1 MGVLVDA
8 AYIAGGVIASP
19 WLAWMAATKPAK
31 FASWKGRLAKTAPL
45 PPAHRPRVLIH
56 AVSVGEVNACR
67 GLIEAIE
74 ALPGG
79 PEVVLSVSTATG
91 IERAHALHDGKRT
104 VLRHPIDLS
113 GFVTA
118 LLDAVAPDVFVS
130 VELELWPNQV
140 SAANRRGIPW
150 VVVNGRLSER
160 SFRRYAKVRYLTFP
174 MFMGVHAAVAQD
186 AAYAERFRYLGTP
199 GDRVTVA
206 GTMKWDEARIEDD
219 VPGAAA
225 LAEAMGIDRGRPLIV
240 AGSTGPGEESM
251 IHAAV
256 ASAVPDAQ
264 LLCAPR
270 KPERFDEAA
279 AALPGCARRSRGDR
293 GSSTGRFLLDTIG
306 ELRMAYALAD
316 VVIVG
321 RTFGHLYGSDMME
334 PVALGKPVVFGPRV
348 DDFRETASALLRGRG
363 ALQVAPEALP
373 VAIATLLADRSE
385 GFAMAQRGRDVIR
398 AHQGATRRN
407 ADAVADALRTRAAWR
422 GPIS

>member
-1 MGVLVDA
+1 MGVVVDA

-19 WLAWMAATKPAK
+19 WLAWMAVTKPAK
-31 FASWKGRLAKTAPL
+31 FASWRGRLAASAPL
-45 PPAHRPRVLIH
+45 PHAQRPRVLIH

-67 GLIEAIE
+67 GLIDAIE

-91 IERAHALHDGKRT
+91 FERARGLHDGKRS
-104 VLRHPIDLS
+104 VVRHPIDLS
-113 GFVTA
+113 GPVNSLF
-118 LLDAVAPDVFVS
+118 DAVCPDVFVS
-130 VELELWPNQV
+130 VELELWPNQM

-160 SFRRYAKVRYLTFP
+160 SFRRYARVRYLTLP
-174 MFMGVHAAVAQD
+174 MFMSVHAAVVQD
-186 AAYAERFRYLGTP
+186 AAYADRFQYLGTP
-199 GDRVTVA
+199 SDRVTVA
-206 GTMKWDEARIEDD
+206 GTMKWDEARIEDRVD
-219 VPGAAA
+219 GAES
-225 LAEAMGIDRGRPLIV
+225 LAEAMGIDRSKPLIV

-256 ASAVPDAQ
+256 TDTMPDAQ

-293 GSSTGRFLLDTIG
+293 GSRSGRFLLDTIG

-316 VVIVG
+316 VVVVG
-321 RTFGHLYGSDMME
+321 RTFGDLYGSDMME

-348 DDFRETASALLRGRG
+348 GDFQETSSALVRGRG
-363 ALQVAPEALP
+363 ALQVTVETLG
-373 VAIATLLADRSE
+373 ATMLSLMKDRE
-385 GFAMAQRGRDVIR
+385 GSAAMAERGRDVIR

-407 ADAVADALRTRAAWR
+407 ADAIADALRARAAWR